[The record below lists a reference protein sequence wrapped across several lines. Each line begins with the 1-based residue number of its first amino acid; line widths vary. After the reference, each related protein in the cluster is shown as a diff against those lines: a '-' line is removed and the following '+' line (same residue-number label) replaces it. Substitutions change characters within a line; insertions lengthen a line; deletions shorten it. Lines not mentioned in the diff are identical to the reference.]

1 VGEGDE
7 RAGDTSSLSKRSAN
21 MMKVEKRFS
30 RRATTNF
37 QSEPGQGLANPCAE
51 SFGSGFLCSKACG
64 EWDGGSGLSSGIF
77 DFGRVK
83 NLFEESI
90 PKAVQGLL
98 NSVDLDKIHAQ
109 AEDLLVVHFFVM
121 A

>member
-1 VGEGDE
+1 
-7 RAGDTSSLSKRSAN
+7 

-37 QSEPGQGLANPCAE
+37 QSEPRQGFANPCTE
-51 SFGSGFLCSKACG
+51 SFRGGFLCGKACG
-64 EWDGGSGLSSGIF
+64 EWEGRAGLSAGIF
-77 DFGRVK
+77 DFGWVK

-90 PKAVQGLL
+90 SKAVQGLL
-98 NSVDLDKIHAQ
+98 NSVDFNKIHSE
-109 AEDLLVVHFFVM
+109 AEDTFLIHCFEM